1 MRSLRVLFAV
11 LLSATFGARLFARN
25 DLSRF
30 ITIHPVWIQE
40 VLSWESDPG
49 DAKQSWAGG
58 SVLYF
63 ARNGNFG
70 RLSGTLLKRGAKLAL
85 SEGEGEV
92 VYSGTWRIKER
103 AIQVDYRLVGI
114 YKVIRRA
121 GEEPPPIPGPVQH
134 QEIRSDS
141 PSPTRIEFDGTK
153 FEATSALRASEL
165 KSRLQAYAPTDAGKR
180 PCPK

>member
-11 LLSATFGARLFARN
+11 FLSVTFGARLFARN

-30 ITIHPVWIQE
+30 IMIHPVWIQE
-40 VLSWESDPG
+40 ALSWENDPG

-63 ARNGNFG
+63 AKNGDFG
-70 RLSGTLLKRGAKLAL
+70 RFGGTLIKRGAKLAL
-85 SEGEGEV
+85 SEGEGEI
-92 VYSGTWRIKER
+92 VYSGTWRVKDG
-103 AIQVDYRLVGI
+103 AIQVDYRLAAM
-114 YKVIRRA
+114 YKVIRRD

-141 PSPTRIEFDGTK
+141 QSPTRIEFDGTK
-153 FEATSALRASEL
+153 FEATSALSTSEL
-165 KSRLQAYAPTDAGKR
+165 KSRLQRRKAPLS
-180 PCPK
+180 